1 MAALDN
7 IPQKQTI
14 EIEIAQLDETVLNSI
29 TELNQKT
36 NTIISD
42 FGNIYIRKKELA
54 EELERLDTILE
65 EAEGQFKATN
75 AELKEVLEALDDK
88 YPQGR
93 INLQEGTIQYQPG
106 ALSRKQLAE
115 QQAQLASQPTQQPA
129 NTGMKVV
136 KE

>member
-1 MAALDN
+1 MAELDN

-14 EIEIAQLDETVLNSI
+14 EIEVAKLDETVLKSI
-29 TELNQKT
+29 TDLNQKS
-36 NTIISD
+36 NAIISD
-42 FGNIYIRKKELA
+42 FGNIYIRKKELS
-54 EELERLDTILE
+54 EELERLDSILE
-65 EAEGQFKATN
+65 DAESQFKATN

-93 INLQEGTIQYQPG
+93 INLQDGTVQYQPG

-115 QQAQLASQPTQQPA
+115 QQAQQTA
-129 NTGMKVV
+129 NSGMKVV